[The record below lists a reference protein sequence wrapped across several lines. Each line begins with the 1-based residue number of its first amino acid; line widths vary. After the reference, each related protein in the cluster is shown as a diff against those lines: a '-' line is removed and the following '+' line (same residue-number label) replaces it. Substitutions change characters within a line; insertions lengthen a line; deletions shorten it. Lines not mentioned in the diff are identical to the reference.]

1 MIKKLRKTRT
11 FALTFLSLPLF
22 LPAMADSRFRNS
34 RDSREL
40 RAIMEQQRAAT
51 ADHSA
56 PSEYNAFANGA
67 PSNVRRITVQ
77 YTPTYEQLYDSRY
90 DGDSPQYVGN
100 PPYVDNT
107 LFGSSALSAPAPSVG
122 RILVPTV
129 PVAQPVAVTTPAV
142 PGPPATFN
150 VVPRAR
156 VEMWLTEALET
167 SGIRRDVV
175 DLKGRVAAVQVST
188 ATAHEVAQLNEELD
202 KVKKT
207 VDSTGGGGGEEVGRL
222 NEELE
227 QLKKTVGGIQTDRTE
242 ELKRAVGEKQED
254 DAEFARYNK
263 ELDGLKEMV
272 STTTK
277 DRASTTSDH
286 GQRLASLERTAGGLP
301 GLHTELTEA
310 AARANGL
317 CAQLDELQKAEKRDR
332 DESAQDL
339 PDLKRRLEDIA
350 APLPKLHQLVE
361 TTGLAVAGHEERL
374 VQVEN
379 AVSIVERLHKR
390 IVDME
395 DALEKTTRREGA
407 VSGSMTDGFVLT
419 MPNDVTPKLER
430 TTDSLVM
437 CQHQGATPCMRVSV
451 GAAFSIVVCCPCAL
465 TFIR

>member
-22 LPAMADSRFRNS
+22 LPAMAVSRFRNS

-40 RAIMEQQRAAT
+40 RDIMEQQRAAT

-77 YTPTYEQLYDSRY
+77 YTPTYEQLYDPRY
-90 DGDSPQYVGN
+90 DG
-100 PPYVDNT
+100 DNT

-156 VEMWLTEALET
+156 VEMWVTEALET

-227 QLKKTVGGIQTDRTE
+227 QLKKTVGGIQTDRTKLNDDLE

-395 DALEKTTRREGA
+395 DALQKTTRREGA

-419 MPNDVTPKLER
+419 MPTDDVTPKLER
-430 TTDSLVM
+430 TTDSLVV

-465 TFIR
+465 AFIR